1 MTGKSDN
8 RRNPGA
14 TRAALIA
21 AARLEF
27 EESGFDSTQSN
38 KIARR
43 AGFAPQTFYRHF
55 ADKIEVLLAVYERW
69 MIEEQEALNAARGPR
84 QVARTL
90 LAHHRSSLKFR
101 RALRTLAV
109 TDARVRAA
117 RADSRRAQIERLKR
131 LLPQL
136 AKVAD
141 ARLARGLLV
150 IERIADACSEG
161 EFLDL
166 QVSAEAA
173 EAQLMTC
180 LEEQLMLSPR
190 RAKPA

>member
-1 MTGKSDN
+1 VTGKSDN
-8 RRNPGA
+8 KRNPGA

-101 RALRTLAV
+101 RALRTLTV